1 MPEATHLADALLGLF
16 AHDHGWFTPF
26 TRAVAGLTAAQAAWE
41 PPDGGGHSIWAI
53 VNHLGFWHDV
63 VLHDL
68 HGLPLAGSGLDTAQ
82 DWPPP
87 GAPTDEPGWEQ
98 ACRRVIALNSAL
110 AGSLAAL
117 ADEELDQPVRAGGAE
132 LWQIVQGLIGRSSF
146 YTGEICCIR
155 RRQGLW
161 PPGEHNARNGG

>member
-1 MPEATHLADALLGLF
+1 MPEAAHLADTLLGLF

-26 TRAVAGLTAAQAAWE
+26 TRAVAGLSAAQAAWE
-41 PPDGGGHSIWAI
+41 PPDGGKSIGAI
-53 VNHLGFWHDV
+53 VYHLGFWYDV

-68 HGLPLAGSGLDTAQ
+68 HGLPLAGSGLNTAQ

-87 GAPTDEPGWEQ
+87 GAPTDEQAWDQ

-110 AGSLAAL
+110 ASSLAAVP
-117 ADEELDQPVRAGGAE
+117 DDDLDQPVRVGGAE
-132 LWQIVQGLIGRSSF
+132 LWQIVQGLIGRSSY

-161 PPGEHNARNGG
+161 PPEEYHERSGG

>member
-1 MPEATHLADALLGLF
+1 MPEAAHLADALLGLF

-26 TRAVAGLTAAQAAWE
+26 TRAAAGLSAAQAAWE
-41 PPDGGGHSIWAI
+41 PPDGGKSIWAI
-53 VNHLGFWHDV
+53 ANHLGFWYDV

-68 HGLPLAGSGLDTAQ
+68 HGLALAGSGLDTAQ

-87 GAPTDEPGWEQ
+87 GAPTDEPAWDQ
-98 ACRRVIALNSAL
+98 AWRRVIALNSAL
-110 AGSLAAL
+110 AAGIAAL
-117 ADEELDQPVRAGGAE
+117 ADEDLDRPVRAGGAE
-132 LWQIVQGLIGRSSF
+132 LWQIVQGLIGRSSY

-161 PPGEHNARNGG
+161 PPGEHDERSGG

>member
-1 MPEATHLADALLGLF
+1 MPEAAHLADALLGLF

-26 TRAVAGLTAAQAAWE
+26 TRAVAGLSAAQAAWE
-41 PPDGGGHSIWAI
+41 PPEGGKSIWAI
-53 VNHLGFWHDV
+53 VNHLGFWYDV

-68 HGLPLAGSGLDTAQ
+68 HGLPVAGSGLDTAH

-87 GAPTDEPGWEQ
+87 SAPDDEPAWEQ

-110 AGSLAAL
+110 ASSLAAIP
-117 ADEELDQPVRAGGAE
+117 DDDLDQPVRAGGAE
-132 LWQIVQGLIGRSSF
+132 LWQIVQGLIGRSSY
-146 YTGEICCIR
+146 YTGEICYIR

-161 PPGEHNARNGG
+161 PLEEHHERSGG